1 MNKILKINFSRR
13 KKLTSLL
20 GLNLDGSRLDGVV
33 LRRTNGSLQL
43 QQSFSATLSL
53 DPLTAAPEL
62 VGREIRNHLDAAG
75 VRERRCVVGV
85 PLKWTL
91 TAHTELPPLPA
102 EDAASLLQ
110 LETERGFPCD
120 VTTLRIAHSRCPLP
134 DGKQHVT
141 LAGILN
147 SQLTSLEQVLAAA
160 KLKPVSFSP
169 GVAALQPA
177 GTTFGVP
184 PSGGSANLPP
194 KGGTPNDNSGVL
206 ALDIGESQVSL
217 QITCG
222 GGVAALRTLE
232 GAIENEGSRRT
243 LHTGLV
249 ARDVRIT
256 LGQLPAGL
264 RKSVRRI
271 RIFGPHDLAQQLAD
285 EMELRFEPAGLG
297 VELVTKYSPD
307 EFGVQFPSEAP
318 VSPAFSLA
326 ARLLTGQTPALE
338 FLPPKPTALQQIITK
353 YSSGR
358 LRSAGATAA
367 GVVAIV
373 GGLFLFQEIQLLRL
387 RSQWSG
393 MSAKVR
399 ELDGIQQQIQKYR
412 PWFDE
417 SFRNLS
423 ILKQLTMAFPEDGAV
438 TAKTVEIREGNVV
451 NCSGTAR
458 DNAALLRMLSQ
469 LRAANGVTDLKV
481 DQIRGKAPMQF
492 TFDFHWN
499 KGGGNEN

>member
-1 MNKILKINFSRR
+1 MNKILKINFAKR
-13 KKLTSLL
+13 KKLTGLL
-20 GLNLDGSRLDGVV
+20 GLVFDGSRLDGVV
-33 LRRTNGSLQL
+33 LRRTNGSLEI

-85 PLKWTL
+85 PLKWML
-91 TAHTELPPLPA
+91 TAQTELPPLPEA
-102 EDAASLLQ
+102 DAASLLQ
-110 LETERGFPCD
+110 LEAERGFPCD
-120 VTTLRIAHSRCPLP
+120 VTTLRLAHSRCPLP

-141 LAGILN
+141 LVGILN

-169 GVAALQPA
+169 GISAFVAQASCLSDANGQDA
-177 GTTFGVP
+177 RSTT
-184 PSGGSANLPP
+184 
-194 KGGTPNDNSGVL
+194 GVL
-206 ALDIGESQVSL
+206 ALAIGESQVSL
-217 QITCG
+217 QITC

-285 EMELRFEPAGLG
+285 EMELRFEPAGLT

-307 EFGVQFPSEAP
+307 EFGVQLPPDAP

-326 ARLLTGQTPALE
+326 ARLLAGQTPVFE
-338 FLPPKPTALQQIITK
+338 FLPPKPTALQQIIAK

-367 GVVAIV
+367 AIIAIV
-373 GGLFLFQEIQLLRL
+373 GGLFMFQEIQLIWL

-393 MSAKVR
+393 MSARVR

-438 TAKTVEIREGNVV
+438 TAKTVEIRDGNVV

-469 LRAANGVTDLKV
+469 LRAADGVTDLKV
-481 DQIRGKAPMQF
+481 DQIRGKSPMQF